1 MATGVQNRAADGRSL
16 TFYAVLATKHKREL
30 IDEAVNETLK
40 EMFAEIKGNQQ
51 IVVADWQW
59 RSYGVLVTAEVG
71 LQSGLPSVLR
81 KFRMKSNRE
90 IPKRFEN
97 VRSALDGDSFWT
109 GSFCFVPA
117 DDQAEKIIGDYM
129 KSITKMAEEAKQAE
143 RR

>member
-40 EMFAEIKGNQQ
+40 ELFSEVKGNQQ
-51 IVVADWQW
+51 ITVVDWEW
-59 RSYGVLVTAEVG
+59 STYGVMLTAEVG

-90 IPKRFEN
+90 IPKQYES
-97 VRSALDGDSFWT
+97 VRAALDGDSFWT

-117 DDQAEKIIGDYM
+117 DDQAERIITDYM
-129 KSITKMAEEAKQAE
+129 KSISKMAEGVS
-143 RR
+143 